1 MYKSM
6 SKFLIL
12 WFAAILMLFSGPV
25 RAQELT
31 QADKDKAMAYLES
44 TKKAVHDAVSDLSP
58 AQLNFKS
65 APDRWS
71 IAQCL
76 EHIAAT
82 EDTLRGLV
90 TEQVMKSPAAPDRD
104 IKKIDESV
112 LAMIPDRSHKAQAP
126 EPLKPTDRFG
136 SPEGSMKHFIES
148 RSKTEDLL
156 KNTPGL
162 RQHAMDSPLGMK
174 LDGYEW
180 ILFIAAHSERHTKQ
194 INEVKA
200 DPNFP
205 NV

>member
-1 MYKSM
+1 MK
-6 SKFLIL
+6 KLLIL
-12 WFAAILMLFSGPV
+12 CFAAILMLFAGQV
-25 RAQELT
+25 RGQELT
-31 QADKDKAMAYLES
+31 QAEKDKAMAYLES
-44 TKKAVHDAVSDLSP
+44 TKKAVHDAVRDLSP

-82 EDTLRGLV
+82 EDTLRGLI
-90 TEQVMKSPAAPDRD
+90 TDQVMKSPAAPDRD
-104 IKKIDESV
+104 VKKIDEGI

-126 EPLKPTDRFG
+126 EALKPTERFG

-148 RSKTEDLL
+148 RAKTEDLL
-156 KNTPGL
+156 KNTPDL

-174 LDGYEW
+174 LDGYDW

-194 INEVKA
+194 INEVKS
-200 DPNFP
+200 DPSFP
-205 NV
+205 KS